1 MNLVV
6 LGAHCGDAEIQA
18 GAIAHKYA
26 KAGHRVTFVHLTAG
40 EKGNPP
46 GISIEEYREQKIR
59 ESERAAAVLGVE
71 TITLDY
77 RDAELTF
84 NDEIVTRVATLMR
97 ELKPKTVITHWE
109 NSIHPDHALCAQI
122 VLAAQLKTGLPGF
135 DLDGLPAHFYNYFH
149 SENWEDMEGY
159 VPDIFVDV
167 SEEFDT
173 YLKALSQ
180 YWFVMNS
187 KSFRYYDYYQALCT
201 VRGCVNRTKYAQTLK
216 YPTGLNVRKGPA
228 IPGFDL

>member
-18 GAIAHKYA
+18 GAIAYKYA

-40 EKGNPP
+40 EKGNPQETT
-46 GISIEEYREQKIR
+46 IEDYREQKII
-59 ESERAAAVLGVE
+59 ESEKAAAVLGVD

-84 NDEIVTRVATLMR
+84 NDEIVTRVAKLMR

-109 NSIHPDHALCAQI
+109 NSIHPDHDLCAQI
-122 VLAAQLKTGLPGF
+122 VQAAQLKAGLPGF
-135 DLDGLPAHFYNYFH
+135 DLDGLPAHFYTYFH
-149 SENWEDMEGY
+149 SENWEDMEEY
-159 VPDIFVDV
+159 VPDIFIDV

-173 YLKALSQ
+173 YLEALSQ
-180 YWFVMNS
+180 YWFVKNS
-187 KSFRYYDYYQALCT
+187 KSFRYYDYYQALGT

-216 YPTGLNVRKGPA
+216 YPSGLNVRKGPA